1 MLEEQEKKKKTA
13 KKKIDKLFMQ
23 FCYILGIM
31 ITIGIGIAAFIFTYY
46 YTDQYFGNKEVVNL
60 RVDNILLNIIGVIIF
75 LAVIGVIKKII
86 EKIPNKIVI
95 IVTTILIMLIS
106 TGIVFF
112 IKFTPRADQEY
123 VVYAATEFM
132 KGTYDW
138 LDLGNYLH
146 RFPYQLGFVYL
157 IEIIFRLFNSQSPL
171 LLQCMNVICIGVIVI
186 LLYNFT
192 NKMFKDKNTNKVFCI
207 LMLGFLP
214 LMFFSTFVYGNII
227 GLMFSLMAMLFILI
241 YRENRKIRYLIF
253 SGVSIGIAIVLKSN
267 YQIFLIGMI
276 MLLLLDFLQNKDKRI
291 FVGIILSVICVV
303 VFPKLVYLYTEKR
316 TGKEVTEGVPMI
328 SYIQMGLKD
337 GDGQGKMAGWYDGS
351 VVEIYEENQGDSKKA
366 AQISMDILKDILKDF
381 ANHPTKMIKVLAE
394 KIGTSWLE
402 PNYQTIW
409 TNKPPQNSNEMPD
422 EIKNNKILF
431 SFFVGTLSK
440 VYTGYNNIYQ
450 IIIFFSAG
458 LCLIVNFKKITVEKV
473 SLIIMVIGGFLLHL
487 IWETKAYYV
496 LPYYL
501 LLVPYAANGLQ
512 IGFEKIKKQCY
523 NLSKRKKLQGGY
535 EEKNGNNK
543 NTMEQI

>member
-1 MLEEQEKKKKTA
+1 MVEEQKKTKRTA
-13 KKKIDKLFMQ
+13 KKKIDRLFMQ
-23 FCYILGIM
+23 ICYILGII
-31 ITIGIGIAAFIFTYY
+31 ITIGIGITAFIFTYY

-60 RVDNILLNIIGVIIF
+60 RVDNILLNILGTIIF
-75 LAVIGVIKKII
+75 LMIIYIVKNIIK
-86 EKIPNKIVI
+86 KIPNKILI
-95 IVTTILIMLIS
+95 AVTTILIMLIS

-112 IKFTPRADQEY
+112 IKFTPRADQECMI
-123 VVYAATEFM
+123 YAATEFM

-138 LDLGNYLH
+138 LDAGNYLH

-157 IEIIFRLFNSQSPL
+157 VETIFRMFNSQSPL
-171 LLQCMNVICIGVIVI
+171 LLQCMNVICIGTIVI

-192 NKMFKDKNTNKVFCI
+192 NKMFKDDNTNKIFSI

-214 LMFFSTFVYGNII
+214 IMFFSTFVYGNII
-227 GLMFSLMAMLFILI
+227 GLMFSLIAMLCILI
-241 YRENRKIRYLIF
+241 YRENRKIRYLIL
-253 SGVSIGIAIVLKSN
+253 SSASIGVGIILKSN
-267 YQIFLIGMI
+267 YQIFLIGME
-276 MLLLLDFLQNKDKRI
+276 MLFLLDFIENKDKKI
-291 FVGIILSVICVV
+291 FVGMILSIICVI
-303 VFPKLVYLYTEKR
+303 VFPKLVYLYTENR
-316 TGKEVTEGVPMI
+316 TGKEVTDGVPMI

-351 VVEIYEENQGDSKKA
+351 VVEIYEDNQCDSKKA
-366 AQISMDILKDILKDF
+366 AQISIDILKDILKDF

-409 TNKPPQNSNEMPD
+409 TNKPPQNSNEMSD

-440 VYTGYNNIYQ
+440 AYTGYNNIYQ

-458 LCLIVNFKKITVEKV
+458 LCLVVSFRKITVEKV

-535 EEKNGNNK
+535 EERDGNNK

>member
-458 LCLIVNFKKITVEKV
+458 LCLIVK
-473 SLIIMVIGGFLLHL
+473 
-487 IWETKAYYV
+487 
-496 LPYYL
+496 
-501 LLVPYAANGLQ
+501 
-512 IGFEKIKKQCY
+512 
-523 NLSKRKKLQGGY
+523 
-535 EEKNGNNK
+535 NK
-543 NTMEQI
+543 NSSKNQIFRIEVKRSF